1 MPWPKAW
8 AWQKS
13 TMIATVEEIPA
24 EYLKHTKVFDKK
36 EANRFPPKQEEDH
49 TITLKDNALA
59 VLDCKI
65 YPLSH
70 DQDRKLDEF
79 LTEHLSKGYIR
90 ESNSPYASP
99 FFFIKKKD
107 GKLRPIQ
114 DYQKLN
120 KQMICDNYPLPLIKM
135 ILEQLQGRS
144 LFTKFDIWWGYN
156 NIRIKEGDEWKAAF
170 KTPTGLF
177 KPRVMFFGLTNSPA
191 TFQQTMNR
199 MFREMKMRYPNEL
212 FVYMDDILVATNDD
226 LTRHRQIVHQ
236 VLDKLEE
243 ESYFLQPAKCEF
255 EKEKVDYLGV
265 VISRERIHIDPIK
278 VEGLKQWPRKL
289 GTLKQV

>member
-144 LFTKFDIWWGYN
+144 LFTKFDIQWGYN
-156 NIRIKEGDEWKAAF
+156 NIRIKEGAN
-170 KTPTGLF
+170 G
-177 KPRVMFFGLTNSPA
+177 KPCSKHPKGCLNP
-191 TFQQTMNR
+191 
-199 MFREMKMRYPNEL
+199 K
-212 FVYMDDILVATNDD
+212 
-226 LTRHRQIVHQ
+226 
-236 VLDKLEE
+236 
-243 ESYFLQPAKCEF
+243 
-255 EKEKVDYLGV
+255 
-265 VISRERIHIDPIK
+265 
-278 VEGLKQWPRKL
+278 
-289 GTLKQV
+289 

>member
-1 MPWPKAW
+1 
-8 AWQKS
+8 
-13 TMIATVEEIPA
+13 MIATVEEIPA

-144 LFTKFDIWWGYN
+144 LFTKFNIWWGYN
-156 NIRIKEGDEWKAAF
+156 NI
-170 KTPTGLF
+170 
-177 KPRVMFFGLTNSPA
+177 
-191 TFQQTMNR
+191 
-199 MFREMKMRYPNEL
+199 
-212 FVYMDDILVATNDD
+212 
-226 LTRHRQIVHQ
+226 
-236 VLDKLEE
+236 
-243 ESYFLQPAKCEF
+243 
-255 EKEKVDYLGV
+255 
-265 VISRERIHIDPIK
+265 
-278 VEGLKQWPRKL
+278 
-289 GTLKQV
+289 